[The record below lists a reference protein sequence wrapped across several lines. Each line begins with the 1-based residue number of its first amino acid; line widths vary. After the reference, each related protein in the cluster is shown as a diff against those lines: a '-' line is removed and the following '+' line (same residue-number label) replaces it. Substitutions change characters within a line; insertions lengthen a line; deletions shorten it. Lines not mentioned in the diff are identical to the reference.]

1 LETIKLSQ
9 IKLSI
14 ISMEVI
20 VKALFKNKL
29 VLKMFGIAVLVLFI
43 FQVTVVAGNVVK
55 AKAEPRSFNDF
66 SSFSDEEKERIEENF
81 LKGVIS
87 NNSGLQISSAYF
99 LGEMKS
105 SKAII
110 PLLKL
115 LREGETEEARIIA
128 AISLYKLDSGIGMY
142 RLKWYSVHEEN
153 DLVKRNFTRIYNTYV
168 ANQ

>member
-1 LETIKLSQ
+1 
-9 IKLSI
+9 
-14 ISMEVI
+14 MEVT

-29 VLKMFGIAVLVLFI
+29 ILKMFGIAVLVLFI

-55 AKAEPRSFNDF
+55 AKAQPRSFNDF

-153 DLVKRNFTRIYNTYV
+153 DLVKRNFTRIYKTYV

>member
-1 LETIKLSQ
+1 
-9 IKLSI
+9 
-14 ISMEVI
+14 MEVT

-29 VLKMFGIAVLVLFI
+29 ILKVIGVTALVLFL
-43 FQVTVVAGNVVK
+43 FQVTAVAGNVVK

-153 DLVKRNFTRIYNTYV
+153 DLVKRNFTRIYKTYV

>member
-1 LETIKLSQ
+1 
-9 IKLSI
+9 
-14 ISMEVI
+14 M
-20 VKALFKNKL
+20 KALFKNKL
-29 VLKMFGIAVLVLFI
+29 ILKVIGVTALVLFL
-43 FQVTVVAGNVVK
+43 FQVTAVAGNVVK

-153 DLVKRNFTRIYNTYV
+153 ELVKRNFTRIYNTYA

>member
-1 LETIKLSQ
+1 
-9 IKLSI
+9 
-14 ISMEVI
+14 MEVT

-29 VLKMFGIAVLVLFI
+29 ILKMFGIAVLVLFI

-55 AKAEPRSFNDF
+55 AKAQPRSFNDF

-153 DLVKRNFTRIYNTYV
+153 ELVKRNFTRIYNTYA
-168 ANQ
+168 ANK